1 MSKAVGLLKFSSCY
15 KLTSASVNGEN
26 LKSVWSPNK
35 YLHQNFAHGRWGHT
49 KTRAIIH
56 SRQKEGEI
64 KLLKVREA
72 DIFVAY
78 FNLQSII
85 GKEMNIEL

>member
-1 MSKAVGLLKFSSCY
+1 MG
-15 KLTSASVNGEN
+15 
-26 LKSVWSPNK
+26 SP
-35 YLHQNFAHGRWGHT
+35 